1 LRSGECPFISWS
13 YLAPKAR
20 ETALWLKEK
29 MRTSIEDVLGKDL
42 GGEKSVEVSY
52 GPSWGETTEEV

>member
-1 LRSGECPFISWS
+1 MDRRC
-13 YLAPKAR
+13 
-20 ETALWLKEK
+20 
-29 MRTSIEDVLGKDL
+29 LGKDL

>member
-1 LRSGECPFISWS
+1 V
-13 YLAPKAR
+13 
-20 ETALWLKEK
+20 ALWLKEK
-29 MRTSIEDVLGKDL
+29 MRSSIEDVLGKDL